1 MFGQCLISIMC
12 WSCSVNVG
20 QCGSISG
27 CCWGPL
33 FTGQGPLQCVAY
45 KALLQCEDARGSGDC
60 GSFCCRK
67 YTWRILFVR
76 KPINTDVAC
85 GKYTRSTFS
94 SVDRSPPALF
104 IPAASRGLTQ
114 TQKLHSSP
122 VGRPQSCKL
131 NTSTTFPYVQMVQ
144 NNTLK
149 L

>member
-1 MFGQCLISIMC
+1 MWVSAALFQAAAGGHCSLDRDLFSVWLIKLC
-12 WSCSVNVG
+12 FSVRMH
-20 QCGSISG
+20 
-27 CCWGPL
+27 
-33 FTGQGPLQCVAY
+33 
-45 KALLQCEDARGSGDC
+45 EDRSGDC